1 MNKEIILGKEYFGV
15 DLTKD
20 TADEAIFNGVC
31 VQKTITVAGRVSVAL
46 KNSSKPVAEI
56 FDDALCFETDST
68 ARMFYNAHRAR
79 WQKIGALRERIE
91 SRVRKIKDKIFG
103 KPKFPDFIQQ

>member
-31 VQKTITVAGRVSVAL
+31 VQKTISASGRVSVAL
-46 KNSSKPVAEI
+46 QKLDKSAAEI
-56 FDDALCFETDST
+56 YDDALCFETSEA
-68 ARMFYNAHRAR
+68 ARMCYNAHRPH
-79 WQKIGALRERIE
+79 WQKIKALRERTE
-91 SRVRKIKDKIFG
+91 GRVQKIKDKIFD
-103 KPKFPDFIQQ
+103 KPKFPDFIQ